1 MKKNIVYAE
10 MGNPWRFLSSYEVA
24 SSRIQFKNL
33 HNFAKEG
40 PLCGN
45 LYING
50 ENVKCPF
57 YNAFGG
63 PILLNGD
70 FIYLPLYQ
78 VKKNWKDIV
87 GGYLVKVEMSK
98 LSFRVIGH
106 KQEIIYLDHLD
117 NDNLYF
123 YNSWEKSSN
132 DLKIVNIKEQ
142 PQSFTLKD
150 KVFYIANQILK
161 MIMT

>member
-1 MKKNIVYAE
+1 MNDKKSAE
-10 MGNPWRFLSSYEVA
+10 KGNPLSFNLSYVENNYE
-24 SSRIQFKNL
+24 IHFNNL

-57 YNAFGG
+57 YNGFGG

-87 GGYLVKVEMSK
+87 GGYLVEVEMSK

-117 NDNLYF
+117 NDNLYY

-132 DLKIVNIKEQ
+132 DLKIVNINE
-142 PQSFTLKD
+142 PAQSFTLKD
-150 KVFYIANQILK
+150 KIFYIANQILK